1 MRNIDS
7 FVTKTYPLRSWIEK
21 TYSFLRKQQSKS
33 TNSVYYI
40 FDRPNSCEPIRIRIS
55 DHISKVHYLNII
67 INADMSNKKKITYIV
82 MLPTNNKV
90 PMIVSSLAELKS
102 CISYYIFSE
111 ANKQTIP
118 TTAATKSKI
127 IKEVIN
133 DDDKDGVEVEVK
145 QNNTVIQGFSL
156 ETIDLFK
163 AFNICAD
170 DIKTFTKIQKTVL
183 NTMSAP
189 EEVITYMRSDIV
201 HPYPSDKVIRQL
213 QSVINTPKR
222 ALAQHHWS
230 KFQFMV
236 PHLFDFDKQTKKLV
250 KQLYSLN
257 QPLEYI
263 NNFIEERLTKTK
275 FEFFCDSYKYINCTK

>member
-67 INADMSNKKKITYIV
+67 INSDMANKKKITYIV

-90 PMIVSSLAELKS
+90 PMIVSSLAELKT

-111 ANKQTIP
+111 ANKQVIP
-118 TTAATKSKI
+118 TTVATKSKT
-127 IKEVIN
+127 IKEAVIDV
-133 DDDKDGVEVEVK
+133 DDDGVEVEVEK
-145 QNNTVIQGFSL
+145 KTVIQGFSS
-156 ETIDLFK
+156 ETVDLFK

-170 DIKTFTKIQKTVL
+170 DIKTFTKKQKTAL
-183 NTMSAP
+183 NTMCFP
-189 EEVITYMRSDIV
+189 EEVITYMRSDSV

-222 ALAQHHWS
+222 ALAQQHWM

-250 KQLYSLN
+250 KELYSLN
-257 QPLEYI
+257 QPMEYI